1 VNAVALS
8 PDGRTIVSGS
18 LDRTVKVW
26 DAHDGRLLRSLEGHT
41 DSVNA
46 VAVSPDGR
54 FIVSGSD
61 DKTVKVWD
69 AASGR
74 LLRSLDGHTD
84 RVRAVAVSPDGRTI
98 VSGSHDRT
106 IRAWDLV
113 SGESRVLFWNDA
125 AIFSLALSG
134 DGQLLACGDKSG
146 RVWIFDVV
154 A

>member
-1 VNAVALS
+1 VKVWGAEGKGLLRMLFTSGRLLRSMEGHTGGLSSVAFT

-18 LDRTVKVW
+18 YDKTVKVW
-26 DAHDGRLLRSLEGHT
+26 NTVSGRLLHSLYGHT
-41 DSVNA
+41 KTVRA

-54 FIVSGSD
+54 FIVSGS
-61 DKTVKVWD
+61 
-69 AASGR
+69 
-74 LLRSLDGHTD
+74 
-84 RVRAVAVSPDGRTI
+84 
-98 VSGSHDRT
+98 HDCT

-113 SGESRVLFWNDA
+113 SGESRMLFWNDA
-125 AIFSLALSG
+125 AIHSLALSG